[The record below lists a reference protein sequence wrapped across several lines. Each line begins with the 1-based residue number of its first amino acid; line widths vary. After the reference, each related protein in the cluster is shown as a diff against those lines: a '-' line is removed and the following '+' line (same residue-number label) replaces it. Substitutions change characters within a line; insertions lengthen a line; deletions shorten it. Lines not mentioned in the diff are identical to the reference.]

1 MITTQQAL
9 EAENAKVAA
18 AKAEYEAK
26 VKDNNA
32 SDADKEA
39 ALTKFTDAL
48 AVAKT
53 AAANAT
59 AAKTA
64 FTEAKD
70 EEETLNDAKV
80 AEAVKN
86 KAVQDREN
94 TTKVAKDAA
103 RQAYYDAII
112 AKVKEEAKKK
122 LLIRTKLQL

>member
-94 TTKVAKDAA
+94 TTKVAK
-103 RQAYYDAII
+103 RCSTSS
-112 AKVKEEAKKK
+112 
-122 LLIRTKLQL
+122 LL